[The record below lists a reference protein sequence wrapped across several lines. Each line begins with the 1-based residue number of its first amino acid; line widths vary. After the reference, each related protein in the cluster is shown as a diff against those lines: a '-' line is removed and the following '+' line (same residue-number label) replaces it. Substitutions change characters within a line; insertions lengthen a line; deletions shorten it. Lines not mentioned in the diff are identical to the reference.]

1 MNTKEKQLTTI
12 EETEFGIKDLVRILN
27 TGKQVFIKNIFKILF
42 AGIIGGAIGF
52 TYAYISVPVYNAQLK
67 FVMRSDPASG
77 LSSGLAGLSSI
88 LGSGTGAGGIG
99 SGLERV
105 IELIGSDR
113 IIGNA
118 ILQEVEV
125 NGKKDLL
132 VNHYIYLQNYKKI
145 WEKDSVLRNVVF
157 TQSIGFGNLDFPQR
171 KAIKI
176 IIGSLIGKDNTSK
189 VIAKSF
195 DKKSGVVTLSVT
207 YKNEDFS
214 IALTNAIYKEVIE
227 FYSDQSLAATSNN
240 VQVLTQKADSIRRE
254 LDATRRAFA
263 KNSDQALGL
272 LLQEDKIEN
281 KTLSFK
287 ENMLSLMYA
296 EVQKNLETLR
306 YIEASSIP
314 SFSIIDQPYSPIKPA
329 KKSKI
334 FFGLSAFLIFGI
346 IYFAFLIG
354 KIKISNIIINYS
366 E

>member
-1 MNTKEKQLTTI
+1 MNTNEIQQSFQ
-12 EETEFGIKDLVRILN
+12 EEEEFGIKDLIRILK
-27 TGKQVFIKNIFKILF
+27 TWKEVFVNNIFKILF

-52 TYAYISVPVYNAQLK
+52 AYAYLDTPKYNAQLK
-67 FVMRSDPASG
+67 FVMRSDPGSG

-88 LGSGTGAGGIG
+88 LGSGTGPGGSG

-118 ILQEVEV
+118 ILTKAEV
-125 NGKKDLL
+125 NGKQDLL
-132 VNHYIYLQNYKKI
+132 VNHYIALQGYRKE
-145 WEKDSVLRNVVF
+145 WEKDSVLKKVNYPNGIQF
-157 TQSIGFGNLDFPQR
+157 ADLDFPQR
-171 KAIKI
+171 KAIKM

-189 VIAKSF
+189 LIGKSF
-195 DKKSGVVTLSVT
+195 DKKSGVVTLAVT

-214 IALTNAIYKEVIE
+214 IALTNAIYNEVIE

-272 LLQEDKIEN
+272 LLQEDKVEN
-281 KTLSFK
+281 KSLSFK

-296 EVQKNLETLR
+296 EVQKNLETLK
-306 YIEASSIP
+306 YIEASSMP
-314 SFSIIDQPYSPIKPA
+314 SFSIIDQPYSPIMPTR
-329 KKSKI
+329 KSKI
-334 FFGLSAFLIFGI
+334 IYTLSLF
-346 IYFAFLIG
+346 FLIG
-354 KIKISNIIINYS
+354 FVFLGLFGIKEYLKNKNLIY
-366 E
+366 

>member
-1 MNTKEKQLTTI
+1 MTNHDTQQPFQ
-12 EETEFGIKDLVRILN
+12 EEEEFGIKDLIRILR
-27 TGKQVFIKNIFKILF
+27 TWKEVFVNNIFKILI

-52 TYAYISVPVYNAQLK
+52 TYAYLSVPVYNAQLK
-67 FVMRSDPASG
+67 FVMRSDPGSG

-88 LGSGTGAGGIG
+88 LGSGTGAGGTG

-118 ILQEVEV
+118 ILNEAIV

-132 VNHYIYLQNYKKI
+132 INHYITLQEYR
-145 WEKDSVLRNVVF
+145 EKWTKDTILNSVTYPSNIKFSDLN
-157 TQSIGFGNLDFPQR
+157 FPQR

-176 IIGSLIGKDNTSK
+176 IIGSLIGKDNKSK
-189 VIAKSF
+189 IIAKSF
-195 DKKSGVVTLSVT
+195 DKKSGVVTLAVG
-207 YKNEDFS
+207 YKNEDFA
-214 IALTNAIYKEVIE
+214 IELTNAIYQEVIE

-254 LDATRRAFA
+254 LDETRRAFA
-263 KNSDQALGL
+263 RNSDQALGL
-272 LLQEDKIEN
+272 LLQEDKVEN
-281 KTLSFK
+281 KSLSFK

-306 YIEASSIP
+306 YIEASSMP
-314 SFSIIDQPYSPIKPA
+314 SFSIIDQPYSPIRPV

-334 FFGLSAFLIFGI
+334 IFSFLGVFLSGIFSFGFILVRNW
-346 IYFAFLIG
+346 Y
-354 KIKISNIIINYS
+354 KQVMD
-366 E
+366 

>member
-1 MNTKEKQLTTI
+1 MNTNEIQQPFQ
-12 EETEFGIKDLVRILN
+12 EEEEFGIKDLIRMLK
-27 TGKQVFIKNIFKILF
+27 TWKEVFVKNIFKILI

-52 TYAYISVPVYNAQLK
+52 TYAYLSVPVYNAQLK
-67 FVMRSDPASG
+67 FVMRSDPGSG

-88 LGSGTGAGGIG
+88 LGTGTGPGGSG

-118 ILQEVEV
+118 ILSEAEV
-125 NGKKDLL
+125 NGKQDLL
-132 VNHYIYLQNYKKI
+132 INHYITLQGYKKA
-145 WEKDSVLRNVVF
+145 WEKDSLLSKVNYPVGVQF
-157 TQSIGFGNLDFPQR
+157 ADLDFPQR
-171 KAIKI
+171 KAIKM
-176 IIGSLIGKDNTSK
+176 IIGSLIGKDNSSK
-189 VIAKSF
+189 LIGKSF
-195 DKKSGVVTLSVT
+195 DKKSGVVTLAVT

-214 IALTNAIYKEVIE
+214 IVLTNLIYKEVIE

-272 LLQEDKIEN
+272 LLQEDKVEN
-281 KTLSFK
+281 KSLSFK

-306 YIEASSIP
+306 YIEASSMP
-314 SFSIIDQPYSPIKPA
+314 SFSIIDQPYSPIRPLQ
-329 KKSKI
+329 KSRI
-334 FFGLSAFLIFGI
+334 VYSIVGFISLFFFVLVVYYIR
-346 IYFAFLIG
+346 
-354 KIKISNIIINYS
+354 IKITNSDL
-366 E
+366 